1 MQQLL
6 DCVCNITILL
16 RELSLKCS
24 LMPVADRKPIT
35 ISRAVGIIYKSLA
48 NDVILNMTNSNQIAR
63 LIFSY
68 SGGSCHV
75 CTATGNL
82 PGHQQWAVCPCNPYP
97 WVRPYTEPA
106 FHVICL
112 LPKCPN
118 MVTAEANMLA
128 ALLTVMA

>member
-1 MQQLL
+1 M
-6 DCVCNITILL
+6 
-16 RELSLKCS
+16 
-24 LMPVADRKPIT
+24 A
-35 ISRAVGIIYKSLA
+35 
-48 NDVILNMTNSNQIAR
+48 NSNQIAR

-68 SGGSCHV
+68 SGGPCHV

-118 MVTAEANMLA
+118 KVAAEANMLA
-128 ALLTVMA
+128 ALLTIMT